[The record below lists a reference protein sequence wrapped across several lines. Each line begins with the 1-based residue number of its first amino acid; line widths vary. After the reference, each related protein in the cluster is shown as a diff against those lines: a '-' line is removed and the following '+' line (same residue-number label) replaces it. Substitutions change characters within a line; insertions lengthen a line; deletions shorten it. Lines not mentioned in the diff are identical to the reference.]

1 MTPLRFKAYGPG
13 RCAPTVIAERITHW
27 YLVDFNGN
35 HGTCIVLDT
44 GKEVTVGDW
53 PEDVEKAV
61 RAAQEAR

>member
-1 MTPLRFKAYGPG
+1 MTPLRFKSYGPG
-13 RCAPTVIAERITHW
+13 RSAPTVIAERITHW

-53 PEDVEKAV
+53 PEDVERAV